1 MEILFV
7 KLFAILVQWN
17 DLSVLTQSL
26 DRYDSVDPVKPNRRE
41 CFWIG

>member
-26 DRYDSVDPVKPNRRE
+26 DRCSTALIR
-41 CFWIG
+41 